1 MRPARR
7 TIRTVILVTA
17 CAIALSSCGGTVRDP
32 NEYGDVTT
40 DGTGYYGNL
49 MYGCTGVEPTD
60 GKYVDVKLES
70 VDYCNCIFDG
80 LKETV
85 PFSDAKAFDKK
96 QATEKAGEIVIPN
109 NIQTVQEKC
118 GTSN

>member
-1 MRPARR
+1 MRPART

-40 DGTGYYGNL
+40 DGSGYYGNL
-49 MYGCTGVEPTD
+49 MYGCTGVEPED
-60 GKYVDVKLES
+60 GKYVDAQLGS

-85 PFSDAKAFDKK
+85 PFPDAKAFDQK
-96 QATEKAGEIVIPN
+96 QATEKAGEIVIPT
-109 NIQTVQEKC
+109 NIQAVQEKC